1 MVAQILYNVYFIT
14 LYQIL
19 NSKVELTFMFL
30 NPEIVMVMN

>member
-1 MVAQILYNVYFIT
+1 MVAQILYNGYFIT

-19 NSKVELTFMFL
+19 ISKVELTFMFL